1 MNIRDEEENI
11 VVRARR
17 LRRNMTPTER
27 TLWRELRNRRLCGAK
42 FRRQKPMGHY
52 IVDFICDEAKLIVE
66 IDGGQHGVEALK
78 ADDLVRTRWLEA
90 RGFRVMRFWNPDVL
104 ENIDGVLSAISEELM
119 RAAKCPG
126 PSPGRHPS
134 PLPPSGRGDGCCGRG

>member
-1 MNIRDEEENI
+1 
-11 VVRARR
+11 
-17 LRRNMTPTER
+17 
-27 TLWRELRNRRLCGAK
+27 
-42 FRRQKPMGHY
+42 MGHY

-126 PSPGRHPS
+126 PSPGPHPS
-134 PLPPSGRGDGCCGRG
+134 PLPPNGRGDGCCGRG